1 MGISKLLTTFDNLLK
16 TLQALLRPI
25 SIRISNFAPME
36 KIIRHIETLI
46 RRHDYVIIPDLG
58 GFVFQKQPA
67 TITPESINPP
77 LTTISFNPLMNVSD
91 GLLAIEISRA
101 ENISFRESMERINKF
116 VETLKVQLAGR
127 KVVNMGGIGNLLTGD
142 DNKIIFTPSANPN
155 FIPANF
161 GQNTLHY
168 AAFVK
173 EEAHTEKRKV
183 IQITLPT
190 SRTMTRYAAAIA
202 VVATLAISVPKITNA
217 YQNFGSIIP
226 TTGIAPAET
235 KDAKAE
241 TTLPAVAITPTQNT
255 STTLDEA
262 TIATQS
268 EATAAVEALTHH
280 VIVSAMPSKAEADS
294 YCNRLKALNYTQA
307 HVLKPIKTYRIAI
320 CSFGSKEEAIK
331 YMQDLRKNKPQF
343 AEAWVLSE

>member
-16 TLQALLRPI
+16 TLQASLRTI

-58 GFVFQKQPA
+58 GFVFQKQSA
-67 TITPESINPP
+67 TITHESINPP

-116 VETLKVQLAGR
+116 VETLKNQFASR
-127 KVVNMGGIGNLLTGD
+127 KVVNMGGLGNLLTGD
-142 DNKIIFTPSANPN
+142 DNKIIFTPSANLN

-202 VVATLAISVPKITNA
+202 VVAILAVSAPKITNA

-226 TTGIAPAET
+226 TTGITPTET
-235 KDAKAE
+235 KDAKVE
-241 TTLPAVAITPTQNT
+241 TTLPVEDINPTQNT
-255 STTLDEA
+255 STNIDEA
-262 TIATQS
+262 KIAAQS
-268 EATAAVEALTHH
+268 EAVEALTHH

>member
-16 TLQALLRPI
+16 TLQASLRPI

-58 GFVFQKQPA
+58 GFVFQKQSA
-67 TITPESINPP
+67 TITHESINPP

-116 VETLKVQLAGR
+116 VETLKNQFASR
-127 KVVNMGGIGNLLTGD
+127 KVVNMGGLGNLLTGD
-142 DNKIIFTPSANPN
+142 DNKIIFTPSANLN

-202 VVATLAISVPKITNA
+202 VVAILAVSVPKITNA

-226 TTGIAPAET
+226 TTGITPTET
-235 KDAKAE
+235 KDAKVE
-241 TTLPAVAITPTQNT
+241 TTLPVEDINPTQNT
-255 STTLDEA
+255 STNIDEA
-262 TIATQS
+262 KIAAQS
-268 EATAAVEALTHH
+268 EAVEALTHH

>member
-1 MGISKLLTTFDNLLK
+1 
-16 TLQALLRPI
+16 
-25 SIRISNFAPME
+25 ME

-58 GFVFQKQPA
+58 GFVFQKQSA
-67 TITPESINPP
+67 TITHESINPP

-116 VETLKVQLAGR
+116 VETLKNQFASR
-127 KVVNMGGIGNLLTGD
+127 KVVNMGGLGNLLTGD
-142 DNKIIFTPSANPN
+142 DNKIIFTPSANLN

-202 VVATLAISVPKITNA
+202 VVAILAVSVPKITNA

-226 TTGIAPAET
+226 TTGITPTET
-235 KDAKAE
+235 KDAKVE
-241 TTLPAVAITPTQNT
+241 TTLPVEAINPTQNT
-255 STTLDEA
+255 STNIDEA
-262 TIATQS
+262 KIAAQS
-268 EATAAVEALTHH
+268 EAVEALTHH